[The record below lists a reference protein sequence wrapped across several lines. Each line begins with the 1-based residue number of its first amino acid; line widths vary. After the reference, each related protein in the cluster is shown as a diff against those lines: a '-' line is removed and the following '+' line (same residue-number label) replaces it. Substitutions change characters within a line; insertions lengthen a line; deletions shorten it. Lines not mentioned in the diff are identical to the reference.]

1 MKPLLIVDA
10 PKRFPIDVPGAET
23 VSAYRYLT
31 DPQFAL
37 GRGRKVFNLCR
48 SLRYQA
54 SGYYVSLLAEARGHR
69 CLPSVAAIQDIRLAA
84 VVRLASDDLDEL
96 IQQSLRR
103 IKSDEFELS
112 VYFGHNTA
120 EGHDKLALALFNAFP
135 APLLRARFEHN
146 GHWRLASMRVIGL
159 ADVPE
164 SHRTFVVQQA
174 ERYLRRA
181 PRKAK
186 EAPAAKFDL
195 AILHDPDDA
204 MPPSDKKA
212 LAKFVEAGEK
222 MGIRCDLIDKSAAGR
237 IAEYDALFIR
247 ETTYVD
253 HYTYRMSRRAAAE
266 GMVVIDDPQ
275 SIVRCTNKVFLA
287 ETLGR
292 QKIAAPRTLVLTREN
307 AVEGLRSLGF
317 PCVLK
322 QPDSSFSAGV
332 SRVDSEDGLE
342 AVLDAQFEH
351 TDLIVAQEYLPTDFD
366 WRIGVLAGQPLFACR
381 YGMAPGHW
389 QIVNH
394 ENKGKSKA
402 KYGDWQTMPVEDA
415 PNDVVKLAVKASAIM
430 GNGLY
435 GVDLK
440 EVGGKPIVIEVN
452 DNPNIDSGVEDQVLG
467 MELYRR
473 IMQHF
478 FWELEAR

>member
-1 MKPLLIVDA
+1 MKPLLVVDS

-23 VSAYRYLT
+23 VSAYQYLT
-31 DPQFAL
+31 DPQLAQ
-37 GRGRKVFNLCR
+37 GKGRKVFNLCR

-84 VVRLASDDLDEL
+84 VVRLAGDDLDEL
-96 IQQSLRR
+96 IQKSLRR
-103 IKSDEFELS
+103 IKSEEFELS

-120 EGHDKLALALFNAFP
+120 EGHDAIARALFDAFP

-146 GHWRLASMRVIGL
+146 GHWRLASVRVIGL

-164 SHRTFVVQQA
+164 SHRQFVVQQA

-186 EAPAAKFDL
+186 ESPPSRFDL
-195 AILHDPDDA
+195 AILHNPDDP

-212 LAKFVEAGEK
+212 LARFVEAGEQT
-222 MGIRCDLIDKSAAGR
+222 GIRCELIDKSDAGR

-253 HYTYRMSRRAAAE
+253 HHTYRIARRAAAE
-266 GMVVIDDPQ
+266 GLVVIDDPQ

-292 QKIAAPRTLVLTREN
+292 AKLATPRTLVLTREN

-322 QPDSSFSAGV
+322 QPDSSFSVGV

-342 AVLDAQFEH
+342 AVLEAQFEH
-351 TDLIVAQEYLPTDFD
+351 TDLMVAQEYMPTDFD
-366 WRIGVLAGQPLFACR
+366 WRIGVLAGRPLFACC

-389 QIVNH
+389 QVINH
-394 ENKGKSKA
+394 GDRGRG
-402 KYGDWQTMPVEDA
+402 KYGQSQAVPVEQA
-415 PNDVVKLAVKASAIM
+415 PSGVVKLAIKAAALM

-440 EVGGKPIVIEVN
+440 VAGGKPVVIEVN
-452 DNPNIDSGVEDQVLG
+452 DNPNIDSGLEDAILG

>member
-1 MKPLLIVDA
+1 MKPLLIVDS
-10 PKRFPIDVPGAET
+10 PKRFPMDVPGAET
-23 VSAYRYLT
+23 VSAYKYLT
-31 DPQFAL
+31 DPVLAQ
-37 GRGRKVFNLCR
+37 GKGRKVFNLCR

-84 VVRLASDDLDEL
+84 VVRLAGDDLDEL
-96 IQQSLRR
+96 IQKSLRR
-103 IKSDEFELS
+103 IKSEEFELS

-120 EGHDKLALALFNAFP
+120 EGHEAIARALFDAFP
-135 APLLRARFEHN
+135 APLLRARFEQN
-146 GHWRLASMRVIGL
+146 GHWRLASVRVIGL

-164 SHRTFVVQQA
+164 HHRAFVVQQA

-181 PRKAK
+181 PRKTK
-186 EAPAAKFDL
+186 ESPPSRFDM
-195 AILHDPDDA
+195 AILHDPKDP
-204 MPPSDKKA
+204 MPPSNKKA
-212 LAKFVEAGEK
+212 LAKFIEAGERR
-222 MGIRCDLIDKSAAGR
+222 GIRCELIEKADAGR

-247 ETTYVD
+247 ETTSVD
-253 HYTYRMSRRAAAE
+253 HHTYRIARRAAAE

-287 ETLGR
+287 ETLSR
-292 QKIAAPRTLVLTREN
+292 HKLATPRTLVLTREN

-332 SRVDSEDGLE
+332 SRVDSEEGLE
-342 AVLDAQFEH
+342 ALLEAQFEKS
-351 TDLIVAQEYLPTDFD
+351 DLIVAQEYMPTDFD
-366 WRIGVLAGQPLFACR
+366 WRIGVLAGRPLFACR
-381 YGMAPGHW
+381 YGMAAGHW
-389 QIVNH
+389 QVVNH
-394 ENKGKSKA
+394 GAQGTSGA
-402 KYGDWQTMPVEDA
+402 KYGDWQTMPVERA
-415 PNDVVKLAVKASAIM
+415 PNGVVKLAVKAAALM

-440 EVGGKPIVIEVN
+440 EVAGKPVVIEVN
-452 DNPNIDSGVEDQVLG
+452 DNPNIDAGIEDQVLG
-467 MELYRR
+467 MELYRQ
-473 IMQHF
+473 IMEHF

>member
-10 PKRFPIDVPGAET
+10 PKRFPMDVPGAET
-23 VSAYRYLT
+23 VSAYQYLT

-37 GRGRKVFNLCR
+37 GKGRKVFNLCR

-54 SGYYVSLLAEARGHR
+54 QGYYVSLLAEARGHR
-69 CLPSVAAIQDIRLAA
+69 CLPSVAAIQDIRLAP
-84 VVRLASDDLDEL
+84 VVRLTSEDLDEL
-96 IQQSLRR
+96 IQHSLKR
-103 IKSDEFELS
+103 IKSEEFELS

-135 APLLRARFEHN
+135 APLLRAKFEFE
-146 GHWRLASMRVIGL
+146 GRWRLAGVRVIGL
-159 ADVPE
+159 AEVPE
-164 SHRTFVVQQA
+164 SHRAFVVQQA

-186 EAPAAKFDL
+186 ESPPARFDL
-195 AILHDPDDA
+195 AILHNPEDP

-212 LAKFVEAGEK
+212 LAQFVEAGEQ
-222 MGIRCDLIDKSAAGR
+222 MGIRCELIDKSGAGR
-237 IAEYDALFIR
+237 IAEFDALFIR
-247 ETTYVD
+247 ETTYVN
-253 HYTYRMSRRAAAE
+253 HHTYRMARRAAAE

-287 ETLGR
+287 ETLSR
-292 QKIAAPRTLVLTREN
+292 AKLATPRTLVLAREN

-332 SRVDSEDGLE
+332 SRVDSDDGLDDL
-342 AVLDAQFEH
+342 LDAQFEH
-351 TDLIVAQEYLPTDFD
+351 TDLIVAQEYMPTDFD
-366 WRIGVLAGQPLFACR
+366 WRIGVLAGRPLFACR

-389 QIVNH
+389 QIVDH
-394 ENKGKSKA
+394 RVGSSE
-402 KYGDWQTMPVEDA
+402 KYGDHETLSVDKVPG
-415 PNDVVKLAVKASAIM
+415 DVVKLAVKAAGLM

-440 EVGGKPIVIEVN
+440 VAGGRPMVIEVN
-452 DNPNIDSGVEDQVLG
+452 DNPNIDSGVEDAILG

>member
-1 MKPLLIVDA
+1 MKPLLIVDS
-10 PKRFPIDVPGAET
+10 PKRFPMDVPGAET
-23 VSAYRYLT
+23 VSAYQYLT
-31 DPQFAL
+31 DPQFAQ
-37 GRGRKVFNLCR
+37 GKGRKVFNLCR

-54 SGYYVSLLAEARGHR
+54 VGYYVSLLAEARGHR
-69 CLPSVAAIQDIRLAA
+69 CLPSVSAIQDIRLAP
-84 VVRLASDDLDEL
+84 VVRLTSDDLDDL
-96 IQQSLRR
+96 MQHSLRR
-103 IKSDEFELS
+103 IKSEEFELS

-135 APLLRARFEHN
+135 APLLRARFEHE
-146 GHWRLASMRVIGL
+146 GRWRLASVRVIGL
-159 ADVPE
+159 AEVPE
-164 SHRTFVVQQA
+164 SHRPFVVEQA
-174 ERYLRRA
+174 ERYLRRT

-186 EAPAAKFDL
+186 EAPPARFDL
-195 AILHDPDDA
+195 AILHNPDDKMA
-204 MPPSDKKA
+204 PSNKKA
-212 LAKFVEAGEK
+212 LNRFIEAGEQT
-222 MGIRCDLIDKSAAGR
+222 GIRCELIEKGDAGR
-237 IAEYDALFIR
+237 IAEFDALFIR
-247 ETTYVD
+247 ETTYVN
-253 HYTYRMSRRAAAE
+253 HHTYRIARRAAAE

-287 ETLGR
+287 ETLSR
-292 QKIAAPRTLVLTREN
+292 AKLATPRTLVLAREN

-332 SRVDSEDGLE
+332 SRVDSEDGLD

-351 TDLIVAQEYLPTDFD
+351 TDLIVAQEYLPTEFD
-366 WRIGVLAGQPLFACR
+366 WRIGVLAGRPLFACC

-394 ENKGKSKA
+394 KDKGDD
-402 KYGDWQTMPVEDA
+402 KYGNFESMTVDDA
-415 PNDVVKLAVKASAIM
+415 PKDVVKLAVKSAALM

-440 EVGGKPIVIEVN
+440 VVNGKPIVIEVN
-452 DNPNIDSGVEDQVLG
+452 DNPNIDAGVEDRVLG

>member
-1 MKPLLIVDA
+1 MKPLLIVDS
-10 PKRFPIDVPGAET
+10 PKRFPLDVPGAET
-23 VSAYRYLT
+23 VSAYQYLT
-31 DPQFAL
+31 DPQFAQ
-37 GRGRKVFNLCR
+37 GKGRKVFNLCR

-54 SGYYVSLLAEARGHR
+54 VGYYVSLLAEARGHR
-69 CLPSVAAIQDIRLAA
+69 CLPSVSAIQDIRLAA
-84 VVRLASDDLDEL
+84 VVRLAGDDLDDL
-96 IQQSLRR
+96 IQHGLRR
-103 IKSDEFELS
+103 IKSEEFELS

-135 APLLRARFEHN
+135 APLMRARFEFD
-146 GHWRLASMRVIGL
+146 GRWRLASVRVIGL
-159 ADVPE
+159 AEVPE
-164 SHRTFVVQQA
+164 SHRPFVVEQA
-174 ERYLRRA
+174 ERYLRRT

-186 EAPAAKFDL
+186 EAPPARFDL
-195 AILHDPDDA
+195 AILHNPEDK
-204 MPPSDKKA
+204 MPPSNKKA
-212 LAKFVEAGEK
+212 LARFVEAGEQT
-222 MGIRCDLIDKSAAGR
+222 GIRCELIDKSAAGR

-253 HYTYRMSRRAAAE
+253 HHTYRMARRAAAE

-287 ETLGR
+287 ETMSRHRL
-292 QKIAAPRTLVLTREN
+292 ATPRTLVLARDN

-332 SRVDSEDGLE
+332 SRVDSEEG
-342 AVLDAQFEH
+342 LDALLDAAFEK
-351 TDLIVAQEYLPTDFD
+351 TDLIVAQEYLPTEFD
-366 WRIGVLAGQPLFACR
+366 WRIGVLAGRPLFACR
-381 YGMAPGHW
+381 YGMAAGHW

-394 ENKGKSKA
+394 EDGGDD
-402 KYGDWQTMPVEDA
+402 KYGRFETMSVEAA
-415 PNDVVKLAVKASAIM
+415 PKGVVKLAVKAAALM

-440 EVGGKPIVIEVN
+440 VVHNKPIVIEVN
-452 DNPNIDSGVEDQVLG
+452 DNPNIDAGVEDQVLG

>member
-1 MKPLLIVDA
+1 MKPLLIVDS
-10 PKRFPIDVPGAET
+10 PKRFPIHVPGAET
-23 VSAYRYLT
+23 VSAYQYLT
-31 DPQFAL
+31 DPRLAQ
-37 GRGRKVFNLCR
+37 GKGRKVFNLCR

-84 VVRLASDDLDEL
+84 LVRLAGDDLDEL
-96 IQQSLRR
+96 IQRSLRR
-103 IKSDEFELS
+103 IRSEEFELS

-120 EGHDKLALALFNAFP
+120 EGHDAIARALFNAFP

-146 GHWRLASMRVIGL
+146 GHWRLASVRVIGM

-164 SHRTFVVQQA
+164 SHRQFVVEQA

-186 EAPAAKFDL
+186 ESPPARFDL
-195 AILHDPDDA
+195 AILHDPDDP
-204 MPPSDKKA
+204 MPPSDKRA
-212 LAKFVEAGEK
+212 LARFVEAGEQT
-222 MGIRCDLIDKSAAGR
+222 GIRCELIDKSDAGR

-253 HYTYRMSRRAAAE
+253 HHTYRIARRAAAE
-266 GMVVIDDPQ
+266 GLVVIDDPQ

-287 ETLGR
+287 ETLSR
-292 QKIAAPRTLVLTREN
+292 AKLATPRTLVLTREN
-307 AVEGLRSLGF
+307 AVDGIRSLGF

-332 SRVDSEDGLE
+332 SRVDSDNGLG

-351 TDLIVAQEYLPTDFD
+351 TDLMVAQEYMPTDFD
-366 WRIGVLAGQPLFACR
+366 WRIGVLAGRPLFACR

-394 ENKGKSKA
+394 ERRNKSNA
-402 KYGDWQTMPVEDA
+402 KYGDCQTMRVEDA
-415 PNDVVKLAVKASAIM
+415 PSEVVKLAVKAAALM
-430 GNGLY
+430 GSGLY

-440 EVGGKPIVIEVN
+440 EVAGKPVVIEVN

-467 MELYRR
+467 MELYRQ

>member
-10 PKRFPIDVPGAET
+10 PKRFPMDVPGAET
-23 VSAYRYLT
+23 VSAYKYLT
-31 DPQFAL
+31 DPQFAQ
-37 GRGRKVFNLCR
+37 GKGRKVFNLCR

-54 SGYYVSLLAEARGHR
+54 VGYYVSLLAEARGHR
-69 CLPSVAAIQDIRLAA
+69 CLPSVSAIQDIRLAP
-84 VVRLASDDLDEL
+84 VVRLAGDDLDDL
-96 IQQSLRR
+96 IQHSLKR
-103 IKSDEFELS
+103 IKSEEFELS

-120 EGHDKLALALFNAFP
+120 EGHDKLALALFNSFP
-135 APLLRARFEHN
+135 APLLRARFEHE
-146 GHWRLASMRVIGL
+146 GRWRLASVRVIGL
-159 ADVPE
+159 AEVPE
-164 SHRTFVVQQA
+164 SHRPFVVQQA
-174 ERYLRRA
+174 ERYLRRT

-186 EAPAAKFDL
+186 EAPPARFDL
-195 AILHDPDDA
+195 AILHNPEDP

-212 LAKFVEAGEK
+212 LNRFIEAGEQT
-222 MGIRCDLIDKSAAGR
+222 GIRCELIEKSDAGR
-237 IAEYDALFIR
+237 IAEFDALFIR
-247 ETTYVD
+247 ETTYVN
-253 HYTYRMSRRAAAE
+253 HHTYRIARRAAAE

-287 ETLGR
+287 ETLSR
-292 QKIAAPRTLVLTREN
+292 AKLATPRTLVLAREN

-332 SRVDSEDGLE
+332 SRVDTEDGLE

-351 TDLIVAQEYLPTDFD
+351 TDLIVAQEYMPTDFD
-366 WRIGVLAGQPLFACR
+366 WRIGVLAGRPLFACR

-394 ENKGKSKA
+394 EDKGHD
-402 KYGDWQTMPVEDA
+402 KYGNFETMSVEDA
-415 PNDVVKLAVKASAIM
+415 PKDVVKLAVKAAALM

-440 EVGGKPIVIEVN
+440 VVRGKPVVIEVN
-452 DNPNIDSGVEDQVLG
+452 DNPNIDAGVEDRVLG